1 MRKIFPQLLCL
12 SLCSLSGSDQ
22 LYAMDVSPYKAGQVL
37 TAGQAEELKKRYANR
52 NVQEWKAAPDKATI
66 NTRPNADL
74 ILYGIQVLDKTA
86 ETIGPK
92 TEDAAK
98 RYSGNSLNCSS
109 CHQKG
114 ADGLPGTKYYAM
126 PFNNVV
132 NDYPNFRSRSMT
144 IGTAADRVNGCMTRS
159 MGDGRPLPEDSREM
173 QGILAYYE
181 WLSTGSEKDMAMK
194 GTGLPKSDIP
204 PRMANVENGKLV
216 YQKNCQSCHGIKGLG
231 TKGPDYEKAGSYI
244 FPPLA
249 GSDSYNDGAGMS
261 RILKATRFIHSN
273 MPLGTQSDKPYLSA
287 DDAFDVAG
295 YVESLN
301 RPQKAG
307 REKDFPN
314 ENFRPADYPV
324 PEYFNGDKKKLE
336 RAKYG
341 PFNKSEIP

>member
-1 MRKIFPQLLCL
+1 MIRIFLLFLCL
-12 SLCSLSGSDQ
+12 IGTGLTF
-22 LYAMDVSPYKAGQVL
+22 AMDISPYKAGQIL
-37 TAGQAEELKKRYANR
+37 TAEQAEELKQRYANR
-52 NVQEWKAAPDKATI
+52 SVQEWRAAPDQATI
-66 NTRPNADL
+66 KFQADADL

-92 TEDAAK
+92 VTDAAK
-98 RYSGNSLNCSS
+98 RYSGNNLNCSS

-114 ADGLPGTKYYAM
+114 TDGLPGTKFYSM

-132 NDYPNFRSRSMT
+132 NDYPNFRSRNMT

-159 MGDGRPLPEDSREM
+159 MGDGRPLPVDSREM
-173 QGILAYYE
+173 RGILAYYE
-181 WLSTGSEKDMAMK
+181 WLATGSEKDMAMK
-194 GTGLPKSDIP
+194 GTGLPKSNIP
-204 PRMANVENGKLV
+204 PRMANIENGKLV
-216 YQKNCQSCHGIKGLG
+216 YEKNCQSCHGINGMG
-231 TKGPDYEKAGSYI
+231 TKGPKYEESGSYI

-273 MPLGTQSDKPYLSA
+273 MPLGTQSSKPFLSA
-287 DDAFDVAG
+287 DDAYDVAG

-301 RPQKAG
+301 RPHKDG
-307 REKDFPN
+307 RDKDFPN
-314 ENFRPADYPV
+314 EKFRPADYPV

-341 PFNKSEIP
+341 PFD